1 MKRIGVL
8 NHKGGVGKTFIAAHL
23 LWMLRDFYHKR
34 VYGIDVDSQCN
45 LLKWIHGKG
54 YVGGDVDE
62 KDLYVKYGYGKST
75 FNVPEDKFDYVILDD
90 RPSVED
96 FVHLVK
102 HLDMIF
108 IPVEGRMS
116 IESAIE
122 VKEVINE
129 IGLND
134 NVFIIRNRI
143 LQDRVGLSRIENCLL
158 AGLNGKVLPG
168 GILESQ
174 LIRMASDLQIPVWR
188 IKGQGY
194 NRTGITPFLMTVC
207 DKIINGG

>member
-1 MKRIGVL
+1 
-8 NHKGGVGKTFIAAHL
+8 
-23 LWMLRDFYHKR
+23 
-34 VYGIDVDSQCN
+34 
-45 LLKWIHGKG
+45 
-54 YVGGDVDE
+54 
-62 KDLYVKYGYGKST
+62 
-75 FNVPEDKFDYVILDD
+75 
-90 RPSVED
+90 
-96 FVHLVK
+96 
-102 HLDMIF
+102 MIF